1 MEITYIKRKKMSRL
15 SMYKHL
21 MSTDVFGVR
30 TKVKEARKNPRKRRK
45 GGKR

>member
-1 MEITYIKRKKMSRL
+1 MSRL

-30 TKVKEARKNPRKRRK
+30 TKVKEAKKES
-45 GGKR
+45 